1 MRMNTMANAEEKKF
15 LFSLMVITGSALA
28 ISDQYN
34 TIGEDAWVYQNKE
47 LIELN
52 QVGFYA
58 KPLSG
63 DVNSRNSS
71 RWIGQLPNGSW
82 VVGLFNREDVAIKYT
97 VNFSKELGFNASHV
111 ANVRDLWEHKDL
123 GGMDNEYSVLL
134 SPHSCKI
141 IRIEK

>member
-1 MRMNTMANAEEKKF
+1 MKF

-63 DVNSRNSS
+63 DVKNRDSS
-71 RWIGQLPNGSW
+71 RWIGQLSNGDW